1 MGETLSLLQHGV
13 PLDATLNVVR
23 VAASSRPHGTSMRKR
38 VIEGPPP
45 EALTARFDVVTYW
58 RRSFSPFKGG
68 NAQPGDVLDIIAQQ
82 TVSLNYG
89 DTEKLYFLEATVTN
103 INEDEDWLE
112 AVTTYEHTY
121 EKPYQ
126 NVENVAVYDL
136 SLIHI

>member
-1 MGETLSLLQHGV
+1 MDH
-13 PLDATLNVVR
+13 
-23 VAASSRPHGTSMRKR
+23 
-38 VIEGPPP
+38 
-45 EALTARFDVVTYW
+45 
-58 RRSFSPFKGG
+58 
-68 NAQPGDVLDIIAQQ
+68 DIIAQQ

-126 NVENVAVYDL
+126 NVENVAVYDSASEAGDAPITDQL
-136 SLIHI
+136 FKPVYTPWSVTVHGCCRYRYAPRDACMDANVCMN